1 MSEDGQRE
9 GKPSEL
15 GLTEFLADLR
25 ADLQSAQE
33 QAGALGGSGE
43 GGLRLGVEEI
53 TVTLEVAH
61 VATHSGEVSGKVSG
75 KFWVFG
81 SVEAGAKGAMERQR
95 SGTQTLTLTLRPRVD
110 KVTKD
115 EHGNKVVSKAGV
127 DVEGNLAEGEQMPKM
142 PLPPG
147 G

>member
-1 MSEDGQRE
+1 MSEDVQRE
-9 GKPSEL
+9 GEPAGL
-15 GLTEFLADLR
+15 GLTEFLTDLR
-25 ADLQSAQE
+25 ADLQSAQK
-33 QAGALGGSGE
+33 QAGTLEGNGE

-61 VATHSGEVSGKVSG
+61 VATRSGEVSGKVKG

-81 SVEAGAKGAMERQR
+81 SAEAGVKGAMERQR

-115 EHGNKVVSKAGV
+115 EHGNKVVSQAGV
-127 DVEGNLAEGEQMPKM
+127 DVKGNLAEGEQTPKT
-142 PLPPG
+142 PSPPDR
-147 G
+147 